1 MGTPPN
7 ERTKAY
13 RERKRQLGHKP
24 LSVYLTTEADS
35 ALQQL
40 REQYPQ
46 HNLNALVS
54 AIFTG
59 EIPLHRNSQ
68 SLLHRNSE
76 PLQGNN
82 PLPLHRNGDPLH
94 RNSQLLPGHRP
105 QSRAE
110 LATIGHQWRKEGQSA
125 TAIACGFNA
134 EGWTPDTIP
143 KERGVKPRADSATA
157 WSVKSVS
164 QLLNRDYPE
173 A

>member
-59 EIPLHRNSQ
+59 EIPLHRNS
-68 SLLHRNSE
+68 E

-94 RNSQLLPGHRP
+94 RNRP

-134 EGWTPDTIP
+134 EGWTPDIIP
-143 KERGVKPRADSATA
+143 KERGVKPRTDSATA
-157 WSVKSVS
+157 WTVKSVS
-164 QLLNRDYPE
+164 QLLSRDYPE